1 MAKAALGAGALGA
14 AACVA
19 AVLALTGCTTTGGA
33 IQGKIDAGVT
43 LPAWPAECRMKEI
56 HAALVKGEDV
66 RVILQ
71 RERKALERANQ
82 RNEECAAYYDRLRNL
97 FGGVK

>member
-1 MAKAALGAGALGA
+1 MLAVAAALTIMTCSGCATTSGA
-14 AACVA
+14 A
-19 AVLALTGCTTTGGA
+19 
-33 IQGKIDAGVT
+33 QGKIDAGVT

-71 RERKALERANQ
+71 RERKALERANK
-82 RNEECAAYYDRLRNL
+82 RSETCAAYYERLRALLEKKANA
-97 FGGVK
+97 K

>member
-1 MAKAALGAGALGA
+1 MAKAAL
-14 AACVA
+14 AACVVA
-19 AVLALTGCTTTGGA
+19 ALALAGCSTTSGA
-33 IQGKIDAGVT
+33 TIGKIDAGVT

-71 RERKALERANQ
+71 RERKALERANK
-82 RNEECAAYYDRLRNL
+82 RSETCAAYYERLRALLEKKANA
-97 FGGVK
+97 K

>member
-1 MAKAALGAGALGA
+1 MLVVAAALTIPILS
-14 AACVA
+14 
-19 AVLALTGCTTTGGA
+19 GCQATSGA

-43 LPAWPAECRMKEI
+43 LPIWPAECRMKEI

-71 RERKALERANQ
+71 RERKALERANKRSEQ
-82 RNEECAAYYDRLRNL
+82 CAAYYDKLRQL
-97 FGGVK
+97 LGGAK